1 MVILGLIGGIQED
14 IYNLNV
20 SDSISSV
27 FQKGP
32 FLKYHTI
39 SMKARLP
46 VGNKLLLDGK
56 QFSTKEE
63 VQLNKDGW
71 YVEEKCVPRQPTF
84 PKQYGNE
91 VFRIPISES
100 TCVEGFQQ
108 SSKTKSHISTYLLIL
123 STLFVIGCIC
133 MKKK

>member
-1 MVILGLIGGIQED
+1 
-14 IYNLNV
+14 
-20 SDSISSV
+20 
-27 FQKGP
+27 
-32 FLKYHTI
+32 
-39 SMKARLP
+39 MKARLP

-91 VFRIPISES
+91 VFRIPILK
-100 TCVEGFQQ
+100 VHVLKDFNNLLKQNL
-108 SSKTKSHISTYLLIL
+108 IYLLIYSYSPL
-123 STLFVIGCIC
+123 CL
-133 MKKK
+133 